1 MKQNSE
7 NWQHS
12 FNHNEM
18 ILQSVGEGICVIDKH
33 GNISFANLSAAKMLG
48 WIADDLIGKCYK
60 EALFGSADA
69 NSADEF
75 YAKSSPVEF
84 TLTEGETVHIN
95 TETFFCQ
102 SAENFLV
109 EYIAVPLLEN
119 DEIVGAVITF
129 QDITERREIEVAL
142 AEARDAALESAKV
155 KAGFLANM
163 SHEIRT
169 PLNGIT
175 GIIELLADTPLSA
188 EQGDYVQII
197 QKSADLLLNI
207 VNDILDFSRI
217 EAKMLQLEVIN
228 FDLNQT
234 VLDTMKLFAAKA
246 NKKGISLEVEMDRDV
261 EHVVHG
267 DVGRFR
273 QILNNLVGAGKEP
286 LLIRSCKSANSDCF
300 TLSMCACISS
310 AVGSFFF
317 FI

>member
-1 MKQNSE
+1 MKQNIE

-48 WIADDLIGKCYK
+48 WISHELIGKSYK
-60 EALFGSADA
+60 EVLFGSADA
-69 NSADEF
+69 TSPDDI

-84 TLTEGETVHIN
+84 TLTEGEPVHIY

-102 SAENFLV
+102 SADNFLV

-228 FDLNQT
+228 FIVSKT
-234 VLDTMKLFAAKA
+234 IWFKLK
-246 NKKGISLEVEMDRDV
+246 
-261 EHVVHG
+261 
-267 DVGRFR
+267 
-273 QILNNLVGAGKEP
+273 
-286 LLIRSCKSANSDCF
+286 LITSN
-300 TLSMCACISS
+300 
-310 AVGSFFF
+310 
-317 FI
+317 